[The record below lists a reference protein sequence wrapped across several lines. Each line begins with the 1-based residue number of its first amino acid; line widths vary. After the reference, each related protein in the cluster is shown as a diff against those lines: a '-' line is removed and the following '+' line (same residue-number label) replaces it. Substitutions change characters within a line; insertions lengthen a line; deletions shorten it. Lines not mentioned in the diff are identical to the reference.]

1 MFLTSSGTITW
12 YRIFLSFLL
21 PRLLIRVLPLCW
33 ICFGESKRLISPTSA
48 MNPAIVM
55 LPTLLMANNFST
67 YDTLRIISSSTFL
80 MASNCE
86 VHNRCSSSSIY
97 NSLFVSIFPLSPT
110 LLCATSTRA
119 LLYLFLLI
127 NAPNVCIEINALI
140 ITTGAPIHSAMTLV
154 LYLPIKSHEK
164 V

>member
-1 MFLTSSGTITW
+1 MF
-12 YRIFLSFLL
+12 
-21 PRLLIRVLPLCW
+21 RLLQNRDT
-33 ICFGESKRLISPTSA
+33 GRRRGHHHA
-48 MNPAIVM
+48 RGRQQGRPARRGAAGVHGRRRR
-55 LPTLLMANNFST
+55 A
-67 YDTLRIISSSTFL
+67 FL

>member
-1 MFLTSSGTITW
+1 MTEAVI
-12 YRIFLSFLL
+12 YNR
-21 PRLLIRVLPLCW
+21 
-33 ICFGESKRLISPTSA
+33 
-48 MNPAIVM
+48 
-55 LPTLLMANNFST
+55 MANDGYKMRFYN
-67 YDTLRIISSSTFL
+67 DI
-80 MASNCE
+80 
-86 VHNRCSSSSIY
+86 VWIY
-97 NSLFVSIFPLSPT
+97 EYRSDGLTKAGNSLFVSIFPLSPT